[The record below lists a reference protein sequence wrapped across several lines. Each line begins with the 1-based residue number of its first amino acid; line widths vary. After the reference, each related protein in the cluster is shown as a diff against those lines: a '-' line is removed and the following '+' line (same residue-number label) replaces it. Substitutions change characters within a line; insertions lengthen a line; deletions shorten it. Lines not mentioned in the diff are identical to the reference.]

1 MRRRTTHHWQ
11 ELLAAIGVPQGPVLS
26 VDEALASRQVAAH
39 NMVLPVVDR
48 QGRSYSLLGGAI
60 HWQGEPP
67 RSAQAPPEIGEH
79 SDEVLRQWL
88 PMKLHELTNCAR
100 AAAWPKAN

>member
-1 MRRRTTHHWQ
+1 M
-11 ELLAAIGVPQGPVLS
+11 PQGPVLS
-26 VDEALASRQVAAH
+26 VDEALASPQVAGH

-79 SDEVLRQWL
+79 SDEVLREWL
-88 PMKLHELTNCAR
+88 RYEAARIDELHR
-100 AAAWPKAN
+100 AGAVA